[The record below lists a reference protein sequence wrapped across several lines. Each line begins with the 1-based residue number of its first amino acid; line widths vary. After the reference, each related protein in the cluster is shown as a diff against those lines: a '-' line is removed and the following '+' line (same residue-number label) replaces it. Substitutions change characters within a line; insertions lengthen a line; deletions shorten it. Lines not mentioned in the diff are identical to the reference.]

1 MDSLAV
7 VPTWVRDGFVGVNT
21 KKKSEHLPAR
31 QGSRG
36 FSGACGGVA
45 ANHSLPQR
53 DEEDMQ
59 EHINSRQT
67 QT

>member
-1 MDSLAV
+1 MVALAV
-7 VPTWVRDGFVGVNT
+7 VPTWMSEGFVGVNT
-21 KKKSEHLPAR
+21 KKKSEHLPAQ

-36 FSGACGGVA
+36 VSGACGGVA
-45 ANHSLPQR
+45 ANNSLPQR

-59 EHINSRQT
+59 GHNSRQT